1 MRTLPLLFSATLAL
15 HLIASGAPPPPY
27 DPLNDPGRPIAKT
40 PGLSPA
46 ETAKAL
52 EVPPGFTVEALA
64 SEPQIRQPIAHC
76 MDDRGRLWI
85 LENTNYPDCPGEP
98 KDRILVLESTKGD
111 GNFDQQT
118 VFYDKMT
125 FASGIAVGFGGVYV
139 GAPPNLLFIPDQN
152 GDGVPDGEPQILLDG
167 WGNEDRHETLNDFTW
182 GPDGWLYGTQGVF
195 TFSKVGAPGTAEADR
210 VPVNAGVWRFH
221 PQDKKFER
229 YCEGASNQWGID
241 WNDHGQA
248 FFAACVIPH
257 VWQCIQGARYQRQA
271 GQPSNP
277 YTYDDIKTIAAF
289 EYEKRA
295 YCGAMVYLGGLF
307 PAELRDTFFFHD
319 IHINK
324 MRNERMERAGSGYE
338 AKRNLDFVVSHDPW
352 FRGLSPQYGPDGAV
366 YVNDWYD
373 KVPCYQQRDSVDRTN
388 GRIYRI
394 GYTGWKPVQI
404 DLTKASNAELVQMQL
419 NPNDFYVRHA
429 RRLLQERGPDAET
442 VRGLEKIVRENPDDT
457 RQLRALWALHSLGG
471 VAEPLAL
478 EQLANKS
485 EYVRGWTIQLL
496 CEKGHPSDAVLK
508 QLVEMAKM
516 DPSPLVRLYLASAA
530 QRLDFDVRWPIVAA
544 LVVHPEDDKD
554 HNLPLMIWYA
564 AEPVVAQDFAKG
576 AKLLPYTRIG
586 KVQEYTARRMTSA
599 SLMPGASP
607 ALPQLLYAIDIV
619 AMGSAVSQGKGLE
632 ERIQRDLAKSGVT
645 SAAAAE
651 LIRSEERWSELQLHV
666 LRGINAALKGQR
678 NLPAPSEWEPLYA
691 RLQASQNEEI
701 RQQAQMLGVTFGSKT
716 ALDEVRKIFADQA
729 APVEQRRAALDSL
742 VSAKDAPAI
751 PLLLQTLDAAGPL
764 RGATVKVLG
773 QFDDPAVPAALV
785 AAYPRLGSEE
795 KRDAFAALTSRPP
808 WALTLLS
815 AIDQKTIAKT
825 EISVPIARQLQDLKD
840 KAIDEWLAKNWG
852 SVRTLAADK
861 LKEIARLKAALT
873 PAVLAKGDPSH
884 GRALFS
890 QTCAICHTVFGAG
903 AKIGPELP
911 GAFED
916 IDYLLQNI
924 IDPNAIIGKDYQ
936 QNLVETKDGQTLAG
950 IIAGD
955 DANTLTLKTLAG
967 PVTVQKADIAKQTLL
982 DISLMP
988 EGLLAGRATE
998 DVRDL
1003 FVYLARHGQV
1013 PILADANNMN
1023 DFFNGTDLSHWIAS
1037 SPNAWKVEG
1046 GEIVGRGEEKAVRL
1060 DSDMVAKNARLTCD
1074 LTLTGA
1080 NANALVSFGENPEAG
1095 APPIHEAAKGLHFLV
1110 GGKEFV
1116 PFPADTVTIKME
1128 VRQSEKGLEVLLNDQ
1143 PALPPPVTATNAS
1156 GKGGV
1161 VLGFAVEGACAPRAV
1176 PPASLSPWNLRR
1188 KTKPFQSV
1196 VQYHSPNARLVFQC
1210 HRKVAALGMASKA
1223 TRVTSAEAER

>member
-1 MRTLPLLFSATLAL
+1 MRSLLLLSAGLLPLLAFAA
-15 HLIASGAPPPPY
+15 PPPY

-40 PGLSPA
+40 PGLPPA

-52 EVPPGFTVEALA
+52 EVPPGFTVEALVG
-64 SEPQIRQPIAHC
+64 EPQIRQPIAHC

-85 LENTNYPDCPGEP
+85 LENTNYPTCPGEP
-98 KDRILVLESTKGD
+98 KDRILMLESTKGD
-111 GNFDQQT
+111 GNFDKQT

-182 GPDGWLYGTQGVF
+182 GPDGWLYGTQGIF
-195 TFSKVGAPGTAEADR
+195 TFSKVGAPGTPEEQR
-210 VPVNAGVWRFH
+210 VKIDAGIWRFH
-221 PQDKKFER
+221 PQNKTFER

-241 WNDHGQA
+241 WNDHGQQ

-271 GQPSNP
+271 GKPSSP
-277 YTYDDIKTIAAF
+277 YTYDDIKTIADF

-338 AKRNLDFVVSHDPW
+338 AKRNPDFVISHDPW

-373 KVPCYQQRDSVDRTN
+373 KVPCYQQRDSVDRSN

-394 GYTGWKPVQI
+394 GYTGWKPVQV
-404 DLTKASNAELVQMQL
+404 DLTKATNAELVQMQL
-419 NPNDFYVRHA
+419 NPNDWYVRHA
-429 RRLLQERGPDAET
+429 RRLLQERGPDPET
-442 VRGLEKIVRENPDDT
+442 VRSLEKIVRENPDDT

-471 VAEPLAL
+471 VAEPLAT
-478 EQLANKS
+478 EQLASKS
-485 EYVRGWTIQLL
+485 EYVRGWMIQML
-496 CEKGHPSDAVLK
+496 CEKGHPSDAVLAR
-508 QLVEMAKM
+508 LTAMAKE

-530 QRLDFDVRWPIVAA
+530 QRLEVDARWPLVIALAA
-544 LVVHPEDDKD
+544 HAEDAKD
-554 HNLPLMIWYA
+554 HNLPLMVWYA
-564 AEPVVAQDFAKG
+564 AEPGVAANFGMAI
-576 AKLLPYTRIG
+576 ALLDGCQIG
-586 KVQEYTARRMTSA
+586 KVQEFTARRVVSA
-599 SLMPGASP
+599 SLATGASP
-607 ALPQLLYAIDIV
+607 TRDGVLQLLLATAFKTSV
-619 AMGSAVSQGKGLE
+619 AAKLE
-632 ERIQRDLAKSGVT
+632 GAEIQVN
-645 SAAAAE
+645 
-651 LIRSEERWSELQLHV
+651 V
-666 LRGINAALKGQR
+666 LRGINTALKGQR
-678 NLPAPSEWEPLYA
+678 SIDPPANWDAIYAALSETKFPEL
-691 RLQASQNEEI
+691 
-701 RQQAQMLGVTFGSKT
+701 RQEAQSLAATFGGKV
-716 ALDEVRKIFADQA
+716 ALEELRKVLGDRNAEVA
-729 APVEQRRAALDSL
+729 QRRAALDSL
-742 VSAKDAPAI
+742 VSAKDAPAV
-751 PLLLQTLDAAGPL
+751 PLMLGALFDASAL
-764 RGATVKVLG
+764 RGPVLRALST
-773 QFDDPAVPAALV
+773 FDDPAIPGKVLAN
-785 AAYPRLGSEE
+785 YGRFGSEE
-795 KRDAFAALTSRPP
+795 KRDALASLTTRPT
-808 WALTLLS
+808 WAQELLN
-815 AIDQKTIAKT
+815 AIDQKTVSRND
-825 EISVPIARQLQDLKD
+825 ISAPIARQLQDLKD

-861 LKEIARLKAALT
+861 LKEIARLKTALT

-950 IIAGD
+950 IVAGD

-967 PVTVQKADIAKQTLL
+967 PVTVQKAEITKQTLL

-988 EGLLAGRATE
+988 EGLLAGRSTE

-1037 SPNAWKVEG
+1037 SSKAWKVEG
-1046 GEIVGRGEEKAVRL
+1046 GEVVGRGEEKPVRL
-1060 DSDMVAKNARLTCD
+1060 DSDMVANDGSYTFEVALAGEDAKVMVLISNAAGEVLTKFRL
-1074 LTLTGA
+1074 GA
-1080 NANALVSFGENPEAG
+1080 AG
-1095 APPIHEAAKGLHFLV
+1095 AELV
-1110 GGKEFV
+1110 
-1116 PFPADTVTIKME
+1116 
-1128 VRQSEKGLEVLLNDQ
+1128 
-1143 PALPPPVTATNAS
+1143 
-1156 GKGGV
+1156 
-1161 VLGFAVEGACAPRAV
+1161 
-1176 PPASLSPWNLRR
+1176 
-1188 KTKPFQSV
+1188 
-1196 VQYHSPNARLVFQC
+1196 
-1210 HRKVAALGMASKA
+1210 
-1223 TRVTSAEAER
+1223 